1 MYALL
6 PMKEHSERIP
16 EKNFRLLNDK
26 PFFFYIADTLKATG
40 LFTKLVID
48 TDGKLIEDLA
58 KERYGDWVVIIQRP
72 EELCGDYVAM
82 NEIIAHDIN
91 ILGIENDFM
100 QTHSTN
106 PFLTSKTIQKAT
118 EMYLSGKS
126 SGAFD
131 SLFSAN
137 ELKTRLYDKDM
148 APLNHS
154 PAELIRT
161 QDLETIYEENS
172 NFYFFSGW
180 IRPSTF
186 SKADSAARQATSI
199 SFSSPPRYTRPKLP
213 VARTSR
219 ILMSAAFSASL
230 AARAA

>member
-118 EMYLSGKS
+118 EMYLSDKS

-172 NFYFFSGW
+172 NFYFFSGEVFQKNNHRIGLKPQVYPMNRSAIETLDVDNQSDW
-180 IRPSTF
+180 NLAESLL
-186 SKADSAARQATSI
+186 KADASI
-199 SFSSPPRYTRPKLP
+199 
-213 VARTSR
+213 V
-219 ILMSAAFSASL
+219 
-230 AARAA
+230 

>member
-1 MYALL
+1 
-6 PMKEHSERIP
+6 
-16 EKNFRLLNDK
+16 
-26 PFFFYIADTLKATG
+26 
-40 LFTKLVID
+40 
-48 TDGKLIEDLA
+48 
-58 KERYGDWVVIIQRP
+58 
-72 EELCGDYVAM
+72 M

-172 NFYFFSGW
+172 NFYFFSGEVFQKNNHRIGLKPQVYPMNRSAIETLDVDNQSDW
-180 IRPSTF
+180 NLAESLL
-186 SKADSAARQATSI
+186 KADASI
-199 SFSSPPRYTRPKLP
+199 
-213 VARTSR
+213 V
-219 ILMSAAFSASL
+219 
-230 AARAA
+230 

>member
-26 PFFFYIADTLKATG
+26 PFFFYIADTLRATG
-40 LFTKLVID
+40 LFSKLVID
-48 TDGKLIEDLA
+48 TDGKRIEDLA
-58 KERYGDWVVIIQRP
+58 RERYGDWVVIIQRP
-72 EELCGDYVAM
+72 NELCGDYVAM

-91 ILGIENDFM
+91 ILGIENDFI

-131 SLFSAN
+131 SLFSVN
-137 ELKTRLYDKDM
+137 ELKTRLYDKDI

-172 NFYFFSGW
+172 NFYFFSGEVFQKNNHRIGLKPQVYPMNRSAIETLDVDNQSDW
-180 IRPSTF
+180 NLAESLL
-186 SKADSAARQATSI
+186 KADASI
-199 SFSSPPRYTRPKLP
+199 
-213 VARTSR
+213 
-219 ILMSAAFSASL
+219 I
-230 AARAA
+230 

>member
-172 NFYFFSGW
+172 NFYFFSGEVFQKNNHRIGLKPQVYPMNRSAIETLDVDNQSDW
-180 IRPSTF
+180 NLAESLL
-186 SKADSAARQATSI
+186 KADASI
-199 SFSSPPRYTRPKLP
+199 
-213 VARTSR
+213 V
-219 ILMSAAFSASL
+219 
-230 AARAA
+230 